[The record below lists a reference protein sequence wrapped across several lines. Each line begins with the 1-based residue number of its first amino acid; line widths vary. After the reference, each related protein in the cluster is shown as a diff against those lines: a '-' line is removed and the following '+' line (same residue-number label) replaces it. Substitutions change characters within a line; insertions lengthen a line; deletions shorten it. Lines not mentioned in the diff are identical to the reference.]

1 MCKALSAGPEVAG
14 VCALVM
20 AGPVPSP
27 PPGHSW
33 ESLMGMALDE
43 ARKGQGL
50 GEVPVGAVLVGGDGR
65 ILARAHNEPV
75 ALHDPTAHAEVLALR
90 RGGQAL
96 GNYRLKDAV
105 LVVTLEPCLMC
116 TGALVHSRVAGVVFG
131 AADVRA
137 GAVVSC
143 CDGLAH
149 AFLNHRVWH
158 MGGVRSEECAALL
171 LDFFRAGGE
180 GRQI

>member
-1 MCKALSAGPEVAG
+1 MSGLAVRTLAT
-14 VCALVM
+14 
-20 AGPVPSP
+20 AGPVPTP

-43 ARKGQGL
+43 ARKALAL
-50 GEVPVGAVLVGGDGR
+50 GEVPVGAVLVGHDGG

-75 ALHDPTAHAEVLALR
+75 TLHDPTAHAEILALR
-90 RGGQAL
+90 RGGQEL
-96 GNYRLKDAV
+96 GNYRLNKAV

-131 AADVRA
+131 AADARA
-137 GAVVSC
+137 GAIVSC

-149 AFLNHRVWH
+149 SFLNHYVWH
-158 MGGVRSEECAALL
+158 MGGVRSGECAALL
-171 LDFFRAGGE
+171 LDFFR
-180 GRQI
+180 